1 MKSIQICDGL
11 KISKD
16 VFYMINVNLLNFKDI
31 TDIKNHERPAGHLT
45 PVEGKRDIPF
55 DVKRIYYL
63 TRVPEN
69 TIRGYHAHKLLEQV
83 LICMNGQVTI
93 SVSTPFEKELITLND
108 PATGLYIGPMV
119 WREMYDFSPGSV
131 LTVLASDYYDEDDYI
146 RDYETYRKQAIDYFK
161 RKK

>member
-1 MKSIQICDGL
+1 M
-11 KISKD
+11 
-16 VFYMINVNLLNFKDI
+16 
-31 TDIKNHERPAGHLT
+31 
-45 PVEGKRDIPF
+45 
-55 DVKRIYYL
+55 
-63 TRVPEN
+63 
-69 TIRGYHAHKLLEQV
+69 
-83 LICMNGQVTI
+83 
-93 SVSTPFEKELITLND
+93 ND